1 MNTSFIKVSFIRH
14 LRSTQFMEP
23 WVKSGK
29 ISAQAREYGKT
40 LCVPGAKIVD
50 IADKVEQK
58 IIVLGG
64 KPAFPVDVSLNS
76 MAAHYCP
83 FVDDPIVVQKGDLL
97 KLDLGTHIDGHVTDT
112 AVTIEVGGTDKY
124 KKMRE
129 AVHAAVEAAIDVV
142 KPGISVG
149 KIGAAIEETIK
160 PYGFNPVRNLCGHGV
175 GQWEVHIKP
184 TIPNYDNKDPT
195 TLTEGQRIAIEP
207 FVTDGEG
214 MIKDG
219 KPSGIYALINQKPV
233 RLDGARKMI
242 QHILKEWKTLPF
254 TVRWLK
260 QFPNYQF
267 LLKYL
272 EKEEVIM
279 QYGQLPER
287 GGGMVTQEEH
297 TIMVG
302 HGVLTK

>member
-1 MNTSFIKVSFIRH
+1 MD
-14 LRSTQFMEP
+14 P
-23 WVKSGK
+23 WIKSGK
-29 ISAQAREYGKT
+29 ISAEAREYGKT
-40 LCVPGAKIVD
+40 LCIPGAKIVD

-58 IIVLGG
+58 IIALGG
-64 KPAFPVDVSLNS
+64 KPAFPVDVSLNT

-83 FVDDPIVVQKGDLL
+83 FVDDPIVLQKGDLV

-112 AVTIEVGGTDKY
+112 AVTIEVGGTDNY

-129 AVHAAVEAAIDVV
+129 AVHAAIEAAIAVV
-142 KPGISVG
+142 KPGVTVG
-149 KIGAAIEETIK
+149 QVGAAIEQAIK
-160 PYGFNPVRNLCGHGV
+160 PYGYNPIKNLCGHGV
-175 GQWEVHIKP
+175 GDYEVHTKP

-195 TLTEGQRIAIEP
+195 KLVAGQRIAIEP

-219 KPSGIYALINQKPV
+219 KPSGIYALVNQKPV

-254 TVRWLK
+254 TVRWVK
-260 QFPNYQF
+260 HIPNYQF
-267 LLKYL
+267 LLNYL
-272 EKEEVIM
+272 EKEGVIM

-287 GGGMVTQEEH
+287 SGGMVTQEEH
-297 TIMVG
+297 TLMVG
-302 HGVLTK
+302 TGVLTR